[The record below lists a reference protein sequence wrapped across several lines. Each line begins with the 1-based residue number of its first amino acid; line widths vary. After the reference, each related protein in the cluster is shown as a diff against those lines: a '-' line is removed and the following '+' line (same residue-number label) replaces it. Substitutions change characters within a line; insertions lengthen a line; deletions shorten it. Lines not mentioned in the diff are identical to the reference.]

1 MSVISDTCRNSAN
14 SQLSK
19 VRQRDGEQV
28 LQYLEDNGEVLTMMD
43 SSIVVECAFFAIW
56 LEVVASS
63 F

>member
-28 LQYLEDNGEVLTMMD
+28 LQYLEDNGEVLAMMD